1 MTAVRPTLFLLHGF
15 AGSPA
20 SWDAVLAALSDP
32 PHLCPRLVGHGEPA
46 PGASGVGGFED
57 EVDRLAS
64 LVVPEGPVHL
74 AGYSLGA
81 RLALGLLVRH
91 GQRFEGATLIGVHPG
106 LSSDEE
112 RAERRRSDGALRER
126 LETRGIEDFV
136 DHWERQPLF
145 ASESRLPQA
154 LREQKRGVRLSHDPR
169 ELARSLALT
178 GLAEMPDYGARAG
191 SISTPITLMAGE
203 LDQKFSGLA
212 HGLAGHL
219 PAARVVIAPGA
230 GHDLLLERPDLV
242 ALTLERQGAA
252 RTREPLPRRA

>member
-1 MTAVRPTLFLLHGF
+1 MTAERPTLFLLHGF

-32 PHLCPRLVGHGEPA
+32 PHLCPPLVGHGEPA
-46 PGASGVGGFED
+46 PGAPGAGGFED
-57 EVDRLAS
+57 EVDRLVS
-64 LVVPEGPVHL
+64 LIPEGPVHL

-112 RAERRRSDGALRER
+112 RAERRRSDGVLRER
-126 LETRGIEDFV
+126 LETRGIEDFI

-145 ASESRLPQA
+145 ASESRLPET
-154 LREQKRGVRLSHDPR
+154 LREQKRSVRLSHDPR

-178 GLAEMPDYGARAG
+178 GLAEMPDYGARAA

-203 LDQKFSGLA
+203 LDQKFSQLA
-212 HGLAGHL
+212 HALAGRL

-242 ALTLERQGAA
+242 ALTLEQQWAD
-252 RTREPLPRRA
+252 RTREPLPQRA